1 MFQTIWIFK
10 TKTHL
15 GITSR
20 WNVCNMYII
29 DQEYKHHPNHVCLSF
44 PDPAF
49 FPLRVMKET
58 RESTYVHCT
67 CICRQVHAKLDTT
80 SLNRISSNIPGFETW
95 ESPNLWILTPPV
107 IRVHPLRFP
116 TCDLLIQRGEAASI
130 LLSRW
135 PHALHRAGSFPG
147 TAPSHHPRPQRSP
160 DGLVDQGHYAGHSL
174 SGLVLF
180 KSRKKNPCLLQKV
193 VETYGI
199 TV

>member
-1 MFQTIWIFK
+1 
-10 TKTHL
+10 
-15 GITSR
+15 
-20 WNVCNMYII
+20 
-29 DQEYKHHPNHVCLSF
+29 
-44 PDPAF
+44 
-49 FPLRVMKET
+49 MKET

-80 SLNRISSNIPGFETW
+80 SLHRISSKIPGFETW
-95 ESPNLWILTPPV
+95 ESPNLWILAPPV

-135 PHALHRAGSFPG
+135 PHALRRAGKPG
-147 TAPSHHPRPQRSP
+147 NSCSSSSTIKTNRC
-160 DGLVDQGHYAGHSL
+160 LVDQGHYAGHSL

-180 KSRKKNPCLLQKV
+180 KSLYNQKV

-199 TV
+199 TMYSLQLLSLQFGL